1 MKSLKYQKYLFNSLN
16 KECKFIIFSIFL
28 VAFSTFVFI
37 PYIPIYLHKEFGFL
51 PSQIGL
57 IVFLQFFIQ
66 QSGSFASGFL
76 ADKYGYY
83 LLFKIAVYLRVAAL
97 LGIFLLS
104 YNAFLIILFLMLFSM
119 AGATLTL
126 SQRSLLISK
135 VKSSREKAYAIS
147 LNNSLM
153 NFGQGFGILIGGFVY
168 RVNYSISFVVSI
180 CIYFAIIA
188 IVNFAIKKTKKEPMV
203 SKPSSFAS
211 NRDGILKNKF
221 FLLVIFS
228 QFFYVATWSKLTT
241 YMSLFIESNY
251 NSVIA
256 YSIIMSISLACIS
269 LSQMFLGTLVSKNG
283 FKKVICTGYFVVSMG
298 FLLISFVEN
307 IYILAGS
314 VVFVSLGVSVVS
326 LQNELQIIN
335 SKNIGAVYGV
345 FRLFTGFGVLGVYVA
360 GYIYQFLQS
369 YSLVQYFWS
378 YVSFVALIICFL
390 ISFLYRYVSE
400 DEKRFKNNSA

>member
-1 MKSLKYQKYLFNSLN
+1 
-16 KECKFIIFSIFL
+16 
-28 VAFSTFVFI
+28 
-37 PYIPIYLHKEFGFL
+37 
-51 PSQIGL
+51 
-57 IVFLQFFIQ
+57 
-66 QSGSFASGFL
+66 
-76 ADKYGYY
+76 
-83 LLFKIAVYLRVAAL
+83 
-97 LGIFLLS
+97 
-104 YNAFLIILFLMLFSM
+104 
-119 AGATLTL
+119 
-126 SQRSLLISK
+126 
-135 VKSSREKAYAIS
+135 
-147 LNNSLM
+147 
-153 NFGQGFGILIGGFVY
+153 
-168 RVNYSISFVVSI
+168 
-180 CIYFAIIA
+180 
-188 IVNFAIKKTKKEPMV
+188 MV